1 MNKQK
6 HKYGGDIF
14 LSETLGSAVLDSG
27 ASSTVCGTKWYKCFL
42 ETLTD
47 AQKKKIVKIKVRT
60 FKFGD
65 GNKLNSLY
73 KVILP
78 CVIADIEVSII
89 TDVVNSDIP
98 LLLNKDAMKR
108 AGTCLNFDND
118 TVMMLKKKILLSCT
132 SSGHYYIP
140 ITKPLPDKHKFNYIP
155 FIKEIS
161 PKNTAEKIKIAT
173 KLHRQFS
180 HPSSKK
186 LCDLVKNAGVTDPE
200 FIKILQTLPNSCE
213 LCIHYKKIEPKP
225 IVGNF
230 DMASVTSD
238 SNSGIS
244 KKSLY
249 KLAPKQRIKAKH
261 TNRKPLAQ
269 SQLIDLN
276 NPRSA
281 KICKNG
287 IKSLLTLERNFLS
300 PDVQRRETICTPGKA
315 SISCRQYDAEV
326 DDKLSETMNEKE
338 NRNKEDLVAKVI
350 CHAQRSAK
358 KKWPGKSPGSACKKN
373 PHVIVSATEVESS
386 SFFSRDASA
395 TLLSDMNATQFHFDS
410 SDSE

>member
-1 MNKQK
+1 MFSWNIN
-6 HKYGGDIF
+6 G
-14 LSETLGSAVLDSG
+14 
-27 ASSTVCGTKWYKCFL
+27 CTK
-42 ETLTD
+42 E
-47 AQKKKIVKIKVRT
+47 KIVKIKRVRT

-65 GNKLNSLY
+65 GSKLNSLY

-78 CVIADIEVSII
+78 CVIANFEVSII

-98 LLLNKDAMKR
+98 LLLSKDTMKR
-108 AGTCLNFDND
+108 GWNLPQFWRWHCYDVKKNPLN
-118 TVMMLKKKILLSCT
+118 CT

-140 ITKPLPDKHKFNYIP
+140 ITKPLPDKRKFKHIP

-161 PKNTAEKIKIAT
+161 SKNTAEKIRIAT
-173 KLHRQFS
+173 KLQWQFNHS
-180 HPSSKK
+180 SSKK
-186 LCDLVKNAGVTDPE
+186 LSDLDKNAGVTDPE

-213 LCIHYKKIEPKP
+213 QCIHYKKIEPKP

-230 DMASVTSD
+230 NMALMTSG

-249 KLAPKQRIKAKH
+249 KLAPKERVKAKH

-269 SQLIDLN
+269 SQLVDLN

-287 IKSLLTLERNFLS
+287 MKSLPTLEHNFLS

-315 SISCRQYDAEV
+315 FISCRQYDAEV
-326 DDKLSETMNEKE
+326 DDKLSEIMNEKE
-338 NRNKEDLVAKVI
+338 NRNKEDSVAKVI

-358 KKWPGKSPGSACKKN
+358 KKLLGKSTGSTCKKN
-373 PHVIVSATEVESS
+373 LHVIVSATEIKSNS
-386 SFFSRDASA
+386 SFYNKDANT
-395 TLLSDMNATQFHFDS
+395 TLLNDKNATQFHFDS
-410 SDSE
+410 SDSEEDFEKKKKERDAWRKRNCRDLLGTN

>member
-1 MNKQK
+1 MFSWN
-6 HKYGGDIF
+6 INR
-14 LSETLGSAVLDSG
+14 
-27 ASSTVCGTKWYKCFL
+27 CTK
-42 ETLTD
+42 E
-47 AQKKKIVKIKVRT
+47 KIVKIKGVRT
-60 FKFGD
+60 FKFID
-65 GNKLNSLY
+65 KNKLNSLY

-98 LLLNKDAMKR
+98 LLLSKDAMKR
-108 AGTCLNFDND
+108 AGTCFNFEDD
-118 TVMMLKKKILLSCT
+118 TVTMLKKKIPFSCK

-140 ITKPLPDKHKFNYIP
+140 ITKPLPDKRKFKHIS

-161 PKNTAEKIKIAT
+161 SKNTAEKIKIAT

-186 LCDLVKNAGVTDPE
+186 LCDLVKNAGVTDAE
-200 FIKILQTLPNSCE
+200 FIKILETLQNSCE
-213 LCIHYKKIEPKP
+213 LCIRFKKTKPKP

-230 DMASVTSD
+230 NITSVTSG
-238 SNSGIS
+238 SNFGIS

-249 KLAPKQRIKAKH
+249 KPAPKERIKAKH

-269 SQLIDLN
+269 SQLVDLN

-287 IKSLLTLERNFLS
+287 MKSLPTLEHNFLS
-300 PDVQRRETICTPGKA
+300 LDVQRRETICTPGKA

-338 NRNKEDLVAKVI
+338 NKNKEDSVAKFI
-350 CHAQRSAK
+350 CRA
-358 KKWPGKSPGSACKKN
+358 
-373 PHVIVSATEVESS
+373 
-386 SFFSRDASA
+386 
-395 TLLSDMNATQFHFDS
+395 
-410 SDSE
+410 

>member
-1 MNKQK
+1 M
-6 HKYGGDIF
+6 
-14 LSETLGSAVLDSG
+14 
-27 ASSTVCGTKWYKCFL
+27 
-42 ETLTD
+42 
-47 AQKKKIVKIKVRT
+47 RT

-65 GNKLNSLY
+65 GNKPNSLY

-98 LLLNKDAMKR
+98 LLLSKDAMNR
-108 AGTCLNFDND
+108 VGTCLNFEDD
-118 TVMMLKKKILLSCT
+118 TVMMLKKKIPLNCT

-140 ITKPLPDKHKFNYIP
+140 ITKPLPDKRKFKHIP

-161 PKNTAEKIKIAT
+161 SKNTAKKIKIAT

-180 HPSSKK
+180 HPSCKK
-186 LCDLVKNAGVTDPE
+186 LCDSVKNAGVTDPE

-213 LCIHYKKIEPKP
+213 LCIRYKKTEPKP

-230 DMASVTSD
+230 NMASETSG

-249 KLAPKQRIKAKH
+249 KH
-261 TNRKPLAQ
+261 TNRKPLVQ
-269 SQLIDLN
+269 RQLVDLN
-276 NPRSA
+276 NPTWA

-287 IKSLLTLERNFLS
+287 MKSLPTLECNFLS
-300 PDVQRRETICTPGKA
+300 PDVHRRETICTPGKG

-338 NRNKEDLVAKVI
+338 NRNKEDSVAKVI
-350 CHAQRSAK
+350 CHAQHSAK
-358 KKWPGKSPGSACKKN
+358 KKLLGKSPCSTCK
-373 PHVIVSATEVESS
+373 
-386 SFFSRDASA
+386 
-395 TLLSDMNATQFHFDS
+395 
-410 SDSE
+410 